1 MARTYKYHF
10 IYHIRILVGSFKD
23 YFYVGLHSTNNI
35 DDGYCGSGSKVS
47 RIINGLRKK
56 GHKDSEIY
64 ERTILTFA
72 TSRKEVI
79 ELESIYVT
87 DKIMKNEFCLNCKT
101 GGEQCIEFSDET
113 LKTLSNINKKRYE
126 DPNEREKIS
135 AATKKRYEDP
145 NEREKTGAATKK
157 RYEDPNEREK
167 ISSATKKRYEDPNE
181 REKTSIT
188 VKKALEDPKTRE
200 KISEKSR
207 KSWRNEKI
215 RNKRTEG
222 IKKNYKDN
230 PITRKKQSKSQTKRY
245 EDPNERE
252 KSRIAQIKRY
262 EDPNEHK
269 KSSDARKKYLSE
281 HPEALNACGDASRGK
296 TCVNN
301 GIVCKR
307 IPNETLDEFLA
318 NNPSWVRG
326 MLKRKKS
333 A

>member
-135 AATKKRYEDP
+135 
-145 NEREKTGAATKK
+145 
-157 RYEDPNEREK
+157 
-167 ISSATKKRYEDPNE
+167 SATKKRYEDPNE
-181 REKTSIT
+181 REKT
-188 VKKALEDPKTRE
+188 
-200 KISEKSR
+200 SEKSR

>member
-145 NEREKTGAATKK
+145 NEREKT
-157 RYEDPNEREK
+157 
-167 ISSATKKRYEDPNE
+167 
-181 REKTSIT
+181 SIT
-188 VKKALEDPKTRE
+188 IKKALEDPKTRE

>member
-167 ISSATKKRYEDPNE
+167 
-181 REKTSIT
+181 TSIT
-188 VKKALEDPKTRE
+188 IKKALEDPKTRE